1 MGSCDPKEKGRR
13 LYLDDIEHRI
23 HRPQFGDPRLQAAVH
38 CASCGRPPL
47 RPEPDDATTLER
59 QLTEDVRS
67 WLMDRSRNDRRVV
80 RGVVRGVV
88 GVSRVFDGSENE
100 FGDGDR
106 GVVDWIVDQ
115 LEEGPRSAALRA
127 AGPGGKVRYLDD
139 DSGIDA
145 LPEPR

>member
-1 MGSCDPKEKGRR
+1 MGSCDPKGKGRR
-13 LYLDDIEHRI
+13 LCLDDIEHRI
-23 HRPQFGDPRLQAAVH
+23 HRPQFRDPRLQAAVH

-47 RPEPDDATTLER
+47 GPEPDDATTLER
-59 QLTEDVRS
+59 QLTEHVRS
-67 WLMDRSRNDRRVV
+67 WLMDRSRKDRR
-80 RGVVRGVV
+80 VVRGVV

-106 GVVDWIVDQ
+106 EVVDWIVDQ
-115 LEEGPRSAALRA
+115 LEEGPRPAALRA
-127 AGPGGKVRYLDD
+127 AGPGVKARYLDD